1 MLKQNRISESTQ
13 SRNGPDPDFNE
24 QIAKRAYQYW
34 EGRGREDGYDL
45 EDWLKAEQDLS
56 QPVSFGQP
64 SAK

>member
-1 MLKQNRISESTQ
+1 MPKQNRILQ
-13 SRNGPDPDFNE
+13 
-24 QIAKRAYQYW
+24 QYW